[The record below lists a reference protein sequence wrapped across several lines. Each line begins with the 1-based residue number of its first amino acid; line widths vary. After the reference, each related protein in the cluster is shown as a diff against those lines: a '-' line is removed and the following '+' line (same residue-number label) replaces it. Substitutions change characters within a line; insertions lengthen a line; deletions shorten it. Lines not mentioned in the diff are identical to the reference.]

1 MKCYLQNYLKATVS
15 FKEKNSK
22 KILIMYRQNYVSLNQ
37 NFRKCLYYLKK
48 SLEFLITFR
57 MIFKKGL

>member
-22 KILIMYRQNYVSLNQ
+22 KILIMYRQNYVSLN
-37 NFRKCLYYLKK
+37 
-48 SLEFLITFR
+48 
-57 MIFKKGL
+57 